1 MESFEEIYG
10 RYDDLCRKNIRSEQ
24 DLLNFEK
31 INLIK
36 ERLFNNK
43 QPDKFHRV
51 KGEPFI
57 NIGLK

>member
-1 MESFEEIYG
+1 MRESFEEIYQ
-10 RYDDLCRKNIRSEQ
+10 RYDNFCRKNIRNEQ

-43 QPDKFHRV
+43 QPD
-51 KGEPFI
+51 
-57 NIGLK
+57 

>member
-1 MESFEEIYG
+1 MRESFEEIYG

-36 ERLFNNK
+36 ERVSIISNRISFTVL
-43 QPDKFHRV
+43 R
-51 KGEPFI
+51 ES
-57 NIGLK
+57 LL